1 MNKYLSFILRAVIS
15 IILLQSLWFKFQ
27 GLPESVYIFTKVG
40 MEPVGRIAV
49 GIVELI
55 AGVLILIPRTI
66 WAGAAL
72 AFGATAGAV
81 FMHLT
86 LLGIEVQGDGGAL
99 FAMAVFVSTTSALIL
114 WFQRKDIPVV
124 GARFS

>member
-1 MNKYLSFILRAVIS
+1 MNKYLSFVLRAVIAV
-15 IILLQSLWFKFQ
+15 ILIQSLWFKFQ
-27 GLPESVYIFTKVG
+27 GLPESIYIFTKVG
-40 MEPVGRIAV
+40 MEPVGRIGV

-55 AGVLILIPRTI
+55 AGITIMIPRTI
-66 WAGAAL
+66 WLGAAL

-99 FAMAVFVSTTSALIL
+99 FAMAVFVCVTSGLIL
-114 WFQRKDIPVV
+114 WFNRKDIPVL